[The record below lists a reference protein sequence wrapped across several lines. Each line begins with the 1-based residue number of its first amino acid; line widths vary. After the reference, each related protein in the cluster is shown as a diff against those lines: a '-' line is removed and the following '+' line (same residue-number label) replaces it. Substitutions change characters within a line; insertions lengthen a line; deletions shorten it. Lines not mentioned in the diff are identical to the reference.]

1 MKTARPHACGFAFP
15 LPPSA
20 FPSSFILHPYPSMQ
34 HCDALIVG
42 GGPAGATCAAA
53 LRRRGLDV
61 VVLDKAT
68 FPRAKLCAGW
78 ITPELFQTLAVDP
91 AEYGRGRVLQAMT
104 AFRVGRIGGPH
115 VVVSYDRP
123 VSFGIR
129 RSELDDFLLRR
140 AGAHLRLGE
149 AVQAIERQGGRWLV
163 NGQIATPLLVA
174 AGGHFCPVARLLG
187 MAPPPREPVVAAE
200 EFEIELSPPEQD
212 RWPVDPQVPEIYF
225 CDDLMG
231 YGWCIRKGPLLN
243 VGLGREDGRALPE
256 HVRGF
261 CDFLKQQGRGVE
273 GPAKFAGHA
282 YQLYDHSTRPL
293 LADGVLWIG
302 DAAGLAATQSG
313 EGIRPA
319 VESGLLAARAIAAA
333 GGDYRRERLAS
344 YARAMEARFGRR
356 RVHPVA
362 ASAPGA
368 LRRLLGRKLLAQRW
382 FVRRVVLDRWFLH
395 AGQTPLEP
403 EAEL

>member
-140 AGAHLRLGE
+140 AGAQVALGE
-149 AVQAIERQGGRWLV
+149 AVQAIERR
-163 NGQIATPLLVA
+163 
-174 AGGHFCPVARLLG
+174 
-187 MAPPPREPVVAAE
+187 
-200 EFEIELSPPEQD
+200 
-212 RWPVDPQVPEIYF
+212 
-225 CDDLMG
+225 
-231 YGWCIRKGPLLN
+231 
-243 VGLGREDGRALPE
+243 
-256 HVRGF
+256 
-261 CDFLKQQGRGVE
+261 
-273 GPAKFAGHA
+273 
-282 YQLYDHSTRPL
+282 
-293 LADGVLWIG
+293 
-302 DAAGLAATQSG
+302 
-313 EGIRPA
+313 
-319 VESGLLAARAIAAA
+319 AAA
-333 GGDYRRERLAS
+333 GWS
-344 YARAMEARFGRR
+344 TARSRR
-356 RVHPVA
+356 RCWWPPGGIFA
-362 ASAPGA
+362 RWPACWAWPRRRASPSWPP
-368 LRRLLGRKLLAQRW
+368 RNS
-382 FVRRVVLDRWFLH
+382 
-395 AGQTPLEP
+395 ESN
-403 EAEL
+403 